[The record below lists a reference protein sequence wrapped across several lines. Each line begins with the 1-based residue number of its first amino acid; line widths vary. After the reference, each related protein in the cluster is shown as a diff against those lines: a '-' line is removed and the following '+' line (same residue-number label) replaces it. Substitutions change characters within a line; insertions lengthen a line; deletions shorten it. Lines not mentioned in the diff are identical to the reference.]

1 MSTYKGTIEI
11 EAVDIPTM
19 ARMSDDEYQ
28 KFLETHGLFWID
40 HHDILISTVAQYPL
54 ATRQSQLDMLI
65 LALQQCREH
74 MREDNP
80 Y

>member
-1 MSTYKGTIEI
+1 MSTYKSTIEI

-19 ARMSDDEYQ
+19 ARMSDDEY
-28 KFLETHGLFWID
+28 KEFLETHGLFWID
-40 HHDILISTVAQYPL
+40 HHDILRSTAAEYPL
-54 ATRQSQLDMLI
+54 ATRKSQLDMLI
-65 LALQQCREH
+65 RALQQCRDR

>member
-40 HHDILISTVAQYPL
+40 HHHILRSTPAEYPL
-54 ATRQSQLDMLI
+54 ATRRSQLDMLI
-65 LALQQCREH
+65 TVLQQCRDRL
-74 MREDNP
+74 REDNP

>member
-28 KFLETHGLFWID
+28 KFLETDGLLRID
-40 HHDILISTVAQYPL
+40 HHDILRSAVAEYPL
-54 ATRQSQLDMLI
+54 ATRRSQLDMLI
-65 LALQQCREH
+65 SALQQCRER

>member
-28 KFLETHGLFWID
+28 ESLKLMDCSGLIIMTF
-40 HHDILISTVAQYPL
+40 
-54 ATRQSQLDMLI
+54 
-65 LALQQCREH
+65 
-74 MREDNP
+74 
-80 Y
+80 

>member
-28 KFLETHGLFWID
+28 KLIETNGLFWID
-40 HHDILISTVAQYPL
+40 HHDILRSAVAEHPL
-54 ATRQSQLDMLI
+54 ATRQSQLDILI
-65 LALQQCREH
+65 RALQRCRER